1 MIRPRCLVLV
11 IFLLF
16 AFCLR
21 AHSADLFHDDFSHF
35 PPGWLTNSVG
45 MLNAAIQEYHYLPN
59 RGVPLGNWE
68 NAICHLDAWIAGDE
82 DGKSYIEQQ
91 LTPDSNQ
98 FQKAIFLTGDEEW
111 SDYTVEALVKPLA
124 LGNLAG
130 IVFRYHTNRHY
141 YVFALDR
148 GKARLALHLPLEKE
162 FRVPDFRELGSA
174 AFPYDTKRYYR
185 LTVENRGP
193 SMRCFIDGRLLL
205 EATDAEI
212 VKGKA
217 GITATGP
224 ARFQDFRVQAPDETI
239 HGIEARIRA
248 READLARLRAENPQ
262 PKLWKKFETPKF
274 GAGRN
279 VRFGDLDGDGRID
292 MLIAQNIAHVK
303 GDGFDAISCLTAVN
317 LDGKV
322 LWQIGRPD
330 PRNGLLTNDTPFQIH
345 DIDGDGRNEVVL
357 IKDFKLQ
364 VLDGRTGEV
373 KRWTWMPT
381 APPAKELP
389 YELVSGD
396 SIAFVNLSGNKGRR
410 EILVKDRYE
419 HFWIFNNQLELL
431 WKGDGQTGHYPY
443 PVDTDGDGRDEISI
457 GYSLWDHSG
466 HQLWSHDRE
475 LRDHADGIMAGN
487 LSGDPKAAPRLYASG
502 SDEGFVMFD
511 LRGNILKHVRA
522 GHTQSPSVAKYRMD
536 VPGLQYV
543 SINFWKNPG
552 IVTLFDWN
560 GNILEQSEPI
570 HTGAPML
577 PVNWR
582 GDGQELILL
591 SGNIKEG
598 GMLDGHLRRVV
609 MFPDDGHPDLA
620 AKVLD
625 LTGDARDEI
634 VLWDQERV
642 WIYTQDRPFA
652 GKRIYKPAR
661 NPDYNESNYRTNV
674 SLPGWEEVRAGQQA
688 Q

>member
-1 MIRPRCLVLV
+1 MLV
-11 IFLLF
+11 IFLLL
-16 AFCLR
+16 AFCLPVR
-21 AHSADLFHDDFSHF
+21 SADLFHDDFSQF
-35 PPGWLTNSVG
+35 PPGWLTNPVG
-45 MLNAAIQEYHYLPN
+45 TLNAAIQEYHYLPN

-68 NAICHLDAWIAGDE
+68 NAICHLDAWVAGDE
-82 DGKSYIEQQ
+82 DGMSYLEQQ
-91 LTPDSNQ
+91 LTPDANQ

-130 IVFRYHTNRHY
+130 IVFRYHTNRHHY
-141 YVFALDR
+141 LFALDG

-162 FRVPDFRELGSA
+162 FRVPDFRELGNV

-193 SMRCFIDGRLLL
+193 NMRCFIDGRLIL

-212 VKGKA
+212 SKGKA
-217 GITATGP
+217 GLIATGP
-224 ARFQDFRVQAPDETI
+224 ARFQDFRVQASDKTI
-239 HGIEARIRA
+239 RGIESRIRV
-248 READLARLRAENPQ
+248 REAELARLRAENPK
-262 PKLWKKFETPKF
+262 PKLWKRFETPKF

-279 VRFGDLDGDGRID
+279 VRFGDLNGDGQID
-292 MLIAQNIAHVK
+292 MLIAQNVPHVK
-303 GDGFDAISCLTAVN
+303 GDAFDAISCLTAVN
-317 LDGKV
+317 LDGKI
-322 LWQIGRPD
+322 LWQLGRPD

-364 VLDGRTGEV
+364 ILDGRTGRV
-373 KRWTWMPT
+373 KRWAWMPE
-381 APPAKELP
+381 APRTKERP
-389 YELVSGD
+389 YELVNGD
-396 SIAFVNLSGNKGRR
+396 SIAFVNLLGNKERH

-431 WKGDGQTGHYPY
+431 WRGDGQTGHYPY
-443 PVDTDGDGRDEISI
+443 PLDIDADGRDEIAI
-457 GYSLWDHSG
+457 GYSLWDHTG
-466 HQLWSHDRE
+466 RQLWSHDRD
-475 LRDHADGIMAGN
+475 LRDHADGIMVGN
-487 LSGDPKAAPRLYASG
+487 LSGDAKAAPRVYASG

-511 LRGNILKHVRA
+511 IRGNILKHVRA

-543 SINFWKNPG
+543 SVNFWKNPG
-552 IVTLFDWN
+552 IVTLFDWD
-560 GNILEQSEPI
+560 GNILEQSEPV

-582 GDGQELILL
+582 GDGQEFILL
-591 SGNIKEG
+591 SGNIEEG

-620 AKVLD
+620 ANVLD

-642 WIYTQDRPFA
+642 WIYTQDRPFNGA
-652 GKRIYKPAR
+652 RIYKPIR

-674 SLPGWEEVRAGQQA
+674 SLVGWQEVQA
-688 Q
+688 RHQAR